1 MSTLVTTRKIHWD
14 KQPHPNSIGLA
25 LGGGAA
31 RGIAHIGVL
40 QVLEENAIYPTY
52 VVGTSIGA
60 LIGGMYA
67 AGISASRMAQ
77 FAATMRW
84 RSLLSVNIPTLNLSL
99 QNLSFAGGTLPFLEG
114 ATGFFELDKLADW
127 FESVVGGE
135 IDFAQLNIPFAAIA
149 TELTTGDTLALN
161 TGRVATAIRASCSVP
176 GIFTPTIRQ
185 GRILVDGGISH
196 NLPAAAV
203 RAMGSDYA
211 IAVNILPAGG
221 ATVFSRP
228 GDMDYKPHHIVDVA
242 MYSIYS
248 LIRMTQVDETPA
260 DCVITPAIGHISFTD
275 LGRFEEMIAAG
286 RAAATAAMP
295 QLLHDL
301 GRA

>member
-1 MSTLVTTRKIHWD
+1 MNTLTTTRKIHWD
-14 KQPHPNSIGLA
+14 RTPHPNSIGLA

-40 QVLEENAIYPTY
+40 QVLEENGIYPTY
-52 VVGTSIGA
+52 VAGTSIGA
-60 LIGGMYA
+60 LVGAFHA
-67 AGISASRMAQ
+67 AGVSATRMAQ
-77 FAATMRW
+77 LAATMRW
-84 RSLLSVNIPTLNLSL
+84 RSLLSFNIPTLNLSL

-127 FESVVGGE
+127 FEAVIGGE
-135 IDFAQLNIPFAAIA
+135 VTFEQLNVPLAAMA
-149 TELTTGDTLALN
+149 TDLMTGDALALN
-161 TGRVATAIRASCSVP
+161 TGRISTAVRASCSVP
-176 GIFTPTIRQ
+176 GIFTPALRDGQ
-185 GRILVDGGISH
+185 LLVDGGVSQ
-196 NLPAAAV
+196 NLPAAAT
-203 RAMGSDYA
+203 RAMGADYV

-228 GDMDYKPHHIVDVA
+228 GDLDYKPHHIVDVA

-248 LIRMTQVDETPA
+248 LIRMTQVDETMA

-275 LGRFEEMIAAG
+275 LGRHAELIAAG
-286 RAAATAAMP
+286 RTATEA
-295 QLLHDL
+295 LLPKVMEDL